1 MLLAHDLCH
10 WRAGA
15 WFAASDCCD
24 ASRWLW
30 KSFVV
35 LSAWCKQLRCRY
47 ALCFVCNAAAA
58 AAAAAADS
66 TIAAAMDYLWCFA
79 HLFFIGFLVCG
90 LCSDCLFDA
99 AWRLEVGFRC
109 R

>member
-1 MLLAHDLCH
+1 MLLAHELCR

-15 WFAASDCCD
+15 WFVATECCD
-24 ASRWLW
+24 ASRWLL

-35 LSAWCKQLRCRY
+35 LSDWCKQLRCWY
-47 ALCFVCNAAAA
+47 ALCFVCNA

-79 HLFFIGFLVCG
+79 HLFFIGFLVRG
-90 LCSDCLFDA
+90 LCSECLFYV
-99 AWRLEVGFRC
+99 AWRL
-109 R
+109 